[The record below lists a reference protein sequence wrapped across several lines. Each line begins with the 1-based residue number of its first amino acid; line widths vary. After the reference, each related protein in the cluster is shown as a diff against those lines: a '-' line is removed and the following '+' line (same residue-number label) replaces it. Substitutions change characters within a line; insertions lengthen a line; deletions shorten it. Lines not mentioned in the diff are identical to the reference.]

1 MNELEKAEIVEGLK
15 AAIMSIEP
23 KAAFIEK
30 YGGTIVE
37 IVPGQPKTQSCG
49 IFAYK
54 SHVSLEFTNG
64 AQLNDPKKILEG
76 GGKHRRHIKVF
87 NLQDVVK
94 KRCEPFLRQACRI

>member
-15 AAIMSIEP
+15 AAIMSIE
-23 KAAFIEK
+23 
-30 YGGTIVE
+30 
-37 IVPGQPKTQSCG
+37 
-49 IFAYK
+49 
-54 SHVSLEFTNG
+54 
-64 AQLNDPKKILEG
+64 PKKILEG